1 VALQWRGRCSSGDAD
16 RGAAAERDG
25 RIGGLFVNT
34 LVLRVPVR
42 GAESFVELLG
52 AVKEAALGGYG
63 HQEVPFEKLVEE
75 LEPERSLSY
84 SPLFQVM
91 FAWQVNMLPELQLAG
106 VAVRQRQL
114 RSETAKFD
122 LTLQLEEAEGGV
134 RGWLEYNTDLFATES
149 MKRLLG
155 HYESLLWGVVRH
167 PSQRLAELPLLG
179 EQERRQLLEE
189 WNQTRRAYPSRAC
202 IHELFAAQA
211 KAHADEVAVVCGEA
225 ALSYGELNRRANQ
238 LARHLRRLG
247 VGPEEVVGICM
258 DGSLELVVGLLGILK
273 TGGAYL
279 PLDPS
284 YPPKRLRFMVQDA
297 GVRVVLTTKGLTP
310 VPDETG
316 VRLVYLDTGWEAIAE
331 ESAAALENSS
341 TADNLAYIT
350 YTSGSSG
357 EPKGVGVVHRGV
369 VRLVQQNSYAVLD
382 EGEVFLH
389 LAPLSFDASTFEIWG
404 SLLNGARLVVMTAGP
419 PSLMEIG
426 AALEQYGVTTLW
438 LTAGLFNLMV
448 EERPAELRCLR
459 QLLAGGDVL
468 SMVHVERFLQE
479 ASGCT
484 LINGYGPTENTTFT
498 CTYAMKGPMQF
509 EASVPIGRA
518 IANTEVYVL
527 DRELQ
532 PVPVG
537 VVGELYLGG
546 AGLARGYQGQ
556 AALTAERFVPHPYGR
571 EGGVRLYRTG
581 DLGRYR
587 GDGVLE
593 FVGRVDQQVKLR
605 GYRIELGEIESV
617 LREHER
623 VAEAVVVVR
632 DAGAEKQLV
641 GYVVAAKGG
650 SGELRVAELRE
661 YLGEQVPH
669 YMIPGAL
676 VVLER
681 LPLTANGK
689 IDRRALPEVERR
701 SGSGG
706 EERERTE
713 TETAVARI
721 WEEVLGVEQVGLAD
735 NFFELGGHS
744 LLAIRIVSRVR
755 EAFDVD
761 LSLRTL
767 FESQTIEAIGRV
779 IEESKKNG
787 KHTRAPV
794 IRAVSRERYRSK
806 APVP

>member
-1 VALQWRGRCSSGDAD
+1 
-16 RGAAAERDG
+16 
-25 RIGGLFVNT
+25 
-34 LVLRVPVR
+34 
-42 GAESFVELLG
+42 
-52 AVKEAALGGYG
+52 
-63 HQEVPFEKLVEE
+63 
-75 LEPERSLSY
+75 
-84 SPLFQVM
+84 
-91 FAWQVNMLPELQLAG
+91 
-106 VAVRQRQL
+106 
-114 RSETAKFD
+114 
-122 LTLQLEEAEGGV
+122 
-134 RGWLEYNTDLFATES
+134 
-149 MKRLLG
+149 
-155 HYESLLWGVVRH
+155 
-167 PSQRLAELPLLG
+167 
-179 EQERRQLLEE
+179 
-189 WNQTRRAYPSRAC
+189 
-202 IHELFAAQA
+202 
-211 KAHADEVAVVCGEA
+211 
-225 ALSYGELNRRANQ
+225 
-238 LARHLRRLG
+238 
-247 VGPEEVVGICM
+247 M

-273 TGGAYL
+273 AGGAYL

-297 GVRVVLTTKGLTP
+297 GVKVVLTTKRLTP

-316 VRLVYLDTGWEAIAE
+316 VQLVYLDTGWEAIAE
-331 ESAAALENSS
+331 ESATALENSS
-341 TADNLAYIT
+341 TANNLAYIT

-419 PSLMEIG
+419 PTLMEIG

-438 LTAGLFNLMV
+438 LTAGLFNVMV
-448 EERPAELRCLR
+448 EERLAELRGLR

-468 SMVHVERFLQE
+468 STGHVERFLQE
-479 ASGCT
+479 ARGCT

-556 AALTAERFVPHPYGR
+556 AALTAERFVPHPYG
-571 EGGVRLYRTG
+571 EGGERLYRTG

-587 GDGVLE
+587 GDGVIE

-617 LREHER
+617 LRQHER

-632 DAGAEKQLV
+632 GEGAEKQLV
-641 GYVVAAKGG
+641 GYVVAAAGA
-650 SGELRVAELRE
+650 SEELRVGELRE
-661 YLGEQVPH
+661 YLSEQVPH
-669 YMIPGAL
+669 YLIPGAL
-676 VVLER
+676 VVLEG

-689 IDRRALPEVERR
+689 VDRRALPEVERR

-713 TETAVARI
+713 TETGVARI
-721 WEEVLGVEQVGLAD
+721 WEEVLGVKEVGLAD

-755 EAFDVD
+755 EMFDVE
-761 LSLRTL
+761 LSMRTL
-767 FESQTIEAIGRV
+767 FESQTIEALGRV

-787 KHTRAPV
+787 KQTRAPV

-806 APVP
+806 APAP